1 MKKIDEIRIGDAMN
15 RRLSSLEASGERRAR
30 IRARIERERQTDAP
44 GRGRRFPGR
53 LAFALASVLALSGI
67 AMAAGI
73 GLFEMYGGID
83 ERMANLNRRVQKES
97 RETVVIETEELGR
110 TEAAIDDV
118 YYDGQTLIASL
129 RIDGGVRVEARIPT
143 GEEMEGAHPGEYL
156 DTVMWT
162 NWVIR
167 TGDSESAAVCEAFNE
182 AVKNGEP
189 AGLAFYF
196 IESSWDGRTDDGVD
210 LGGCSVNDQYSTPEA
225 QYEICEFG
233 YPLPE
238 EAQNRERLDFGIGLR
253 KRTTYYLFD
262 GGQMY
267 VKTIMEDA
275 GWMQASV
282 RRSETQSGRYSGGGT
297 CRGLQVQ
304 AEGEMS
310 AASGSVMLTTGR
322 DLFDQ
327 RHVYAIYADGQRL
340 DLNYMQIS
348 EDGHSVTVTFYAMGL
363 DELPEKLDVYLLYKG
378 EDSFYSH
385 EENLRRSDV
394 IHLESVK

>member
-1 MKKIDEIRIGDAMN
+1 
-15 RRLSSLEASGERRAR
+15 
-30 IRARIERERQTDAP
+30 
-44 GRGRRFPGR
+44 
-53 LAFALASVLALSGI
+53 
-67 AMAAGI
+67 
-73 GLFEMYGGID
+73 
-83 ERMANLNRRVQKES
+83 
-97 RETVVIETEELGR
+97 
-110 TEAAIDDV
+110 
-118 YYDGQTLIASL
+118 
-129 RIDGGVRVEARIPT
+129 
-143 GEEMEGAHPGEYL
+143 
-156 DTVMWT
+156 
-162 NWVIR
+162 
-167 TGDSESAAVCEAFNE
+167 
-182 AVKNGEP
+182 
-189 AGLAFYF
+189 
-196 IESSWDGRTDDGVD
+196 
-210 LGGCSVNDQYSTPEA
+210 
-225 QYEICEFG
+225 
-233 YPLPE
+233 
-238 EAQNRERLDFGIGLR
+238 
-253 KRTTYYLFD
+253 
-262 GGQMY
+262 MY